1 MRPIFNDSFAKKV
14 LKLLSQVDSYTV
26 SVRACAFAYACM
38 CKVTSDRSGN
48 TKTVSN
54 WSRCIFLFRFLSN
67 QRTISRGSLLCNVLL
82 EMVFWMFI
90 HIFINMIH
98 IHLSISVWYVY
109 IMIHIH
115 IYAKRAWCH
124 VALCVA
130 MCCWKWYFEY
140 VYNFLEIWYTYI
152 YL

>member
-82 EMVFWMFI
+82 EMVFWICIQF
-90 HIFINMIH
+90 FRDMIH
-98 IHLSISVWYVY
+98 IYLSINFRYVHV
-109 IMIHIH
+109 IIHIH
-115 IYAKRAWCH
+115 YTHMYKHIRSH
-124 VALCVA
+124 VALCCA
-130 MCCWKWYFEY
+130 MCYWIWYFEY
-140 VYNFLEIWYTYI
+140 LYTY
-152 YL
+152 LWM